1 MPIHYDIET
10 DALYQKGLKKAETKG
25 FKIGFKIGVEQ
36 EKRAT
41 ILRSWQHGIAIA
53 IAMISNITDLPIA
66 EVKKGIR
73 DFQSKT

>member
-10 DALYQKGLKKAETKG
+10 DSLYQKGLKKAEAKG
-25 FKIGFKIGVEQ
+25 FKTGFKIGVEQ

-53 IAMISNITDLPIA
+53 MIANITDLPIP
-66 EVKKGIR
+66 EIEKEIKS
-73 DFQSKT
+73 FQSKT